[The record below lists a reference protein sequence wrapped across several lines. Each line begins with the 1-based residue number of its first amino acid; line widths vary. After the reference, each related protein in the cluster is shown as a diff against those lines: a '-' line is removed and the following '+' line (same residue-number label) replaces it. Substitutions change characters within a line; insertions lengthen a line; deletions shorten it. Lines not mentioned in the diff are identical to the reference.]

1 MFVGRLLHGGSQ
13 PGILARQELDEPAGH
28 EALFDLKDIQESVF
42 LTMAEQQE
50 FQNPKAP
57 NPIQQ
62 MDVELAVNEQAPSST
77 EYHAVLKVCTEE
89 NSH

>member
-57 NPIQQ
+57 KPQSPKP
-62 MDVELAVNEQAPSST
+62 DSADGR
-77 EYHAVLKVCTEE
+77 
-89 NSH
+89 